1 MLGMSLNPIKET
13 DSSKSSPT
21 FDKIMKM
28 KSNVEQKS
36 IGQKST
42 DSNRVSLF
50 KPVPLKPQLSAPSS
64 YVREFPSK
72 AGRSTIKTI
81 FTSKKSVQEQPNKVK
96 KVIKKP
102 KKKNLIELKR
112 TSTDDSTNTQPV
124 A

>member
-1 MLGMSLNPIKET
+1 
-13 DSSKSSPT
+13 
-21 FDKIMKM
+21 MKM

-42 DSNRVSLF
+42 DSNSLF